1 MLMKSFGSI
10 ILKELLLIKRSG
22 YESFFP
28 IIYLFIIMVFFNI
41 SLGYVEKIVMQEL
54 VPLMIWISCLLVC
67 VLNVENIFK
76 DDYEDGSLEIF
87 LIDDKNLEINV
98 MAKVLSHWLIS
109 NLPIIFF
116 APIIAIALGISNQT
130 SFVLFL
136 SLIIGTPTLS
146 LIGSIAA
153 ALTVSLR
160 KNKILISII
169 VLPLYIPVLIFGT
182 SAVNNSYFNLNYSTE
197 LYLLSIIFLIFL
209 LITPIICA
217 KSLKISLD

>member
-1 MLMKSFGSI
+1 MKSFRSI
-10 ILKELLLIKRSG
+10 ILKEILLIKRSG

-41 SLGYVEKIVMQEL
+41 SLGYVEKVVMQEL
-54 VPLMIWISCLLVC
+54 IPLMIWVSCLLVC

-87 LIDDKNLEINV
+87 LMDAQNLEINV
-98 MAKVLSHWLIS
+98 LAKVFSHWLIS
-109 NLPIIFF
+109 NLPIIFV
-116 APIIAIALGISNQT
+116 APIIALVLGINSQT
-130 SFVLFL
+130 SLVLFL
-136 SLIIGTPTLS
+136 SLILGTPTLS
-146 LIGSIAA
+146 LIGSIAG
-153 ALTVSLR
+153 ALTVSLK
-160 KNKILISII
+160 KNKILVSII

-182 SAVNNSYFNLNYSTE
+182 SAVNNSYFSLSFISE